1 MLKALGKRERNKLTT
16 DSRDVVIVGG
26 GIVACLSGYLLGRRG
41 YKVTILE
48 ADSLGSHASGF
59 AFGGLDPLTGIG
71 LPEPLL
77 DFSLWCFVRHRSLA
91 RELHEAT
98 GIDVGFELRDRL
110 NLAFNNEETK
120 VLKDQI
126 EWMKDVGGFTVE
138 WVSNAEARRL
148 EPQVSGEIT
157 GALYQRSPGA
167 LEPYRFILAAMRAAE
182 RYGVEMLQRRAIG
195 LISDG
200 DRVTGVTLESGT
212 IDAGIV
218 VLAMGPWTGL
228 ASEWCGVDI
237 PVTPL
242 KGQILRLRTLHD
254 PLKMAVNYAHSYV
267 ATKSDG
273 LIWAGTTE
281 EETGFDDSLNS
292 AARDSIM
299 ADFLK
304 MIPGM
309 TDAELLQQTACLRP
323 LSADGLPIVDK
334 VTGWENLYVST
345 GAGRKGILWSTG
357 MAHALFEMID
367 EGAVDVIG
375 AEHLKLDRFPEKV

>member
-1 MLKALGKRERNKLTT
+1 MTT
-16 DSRDVVIVGG
+16 GSRDVVIVGG

>member
-1 MLKALGKRERNKLTT
+1 MTT
-16 DSRDVVIVGG
+16 GSRDVVIVGG

-91 RELHEAT
+91 RELHETT

-138 WVSNAEARRL
+138 WVNNAEARRL

-200 DRVTGVTLESGT
+200 DRVTGLTLESGT

-367 EGAVDVIG
+367 QGAVDVIG
-375 AEHLKLDRFPEKV
+375 AEHLKLDRFPAKV

>member
-1 MLKALGKRERNKLTT
+1 MTT
-16 DSRDVVIVGG
+16 GSRDVVIVGG

-77 DFSLWCFVRHRSLA
+77 DFSLWCFGRHRSLA

-138 WVSNAEARRL
+138 WVNNAEARRL

-367 EGAVDVIG
+367 QGAVDVIG
-375 AEHLKLDRFPEKV
+375 AEHLKLDRFPAKV

>member
-1 MLKALGKRERNKLTT
+1 MTT
-16 DSRDVVIVGG
+16 GSRDVVIVGG

-138 WVSNAEARRL
+138 WVNNAEARRL

-218 VLAMGPWTGL
+218 ILAMGPWTGL

>member
-1 MLKALGKRERNKLTT
+1 MTT
-16 DSRDVVIVGG
+16 GSRDVVIVGG

-138 WVSNAEARRL
+138 WVNNAEAMRL

>member
-1 MLKALGKRERNKLTT
+1 LTT
-16 DSRDVVIVGG
+16 GSRDVVIVGG

-91 RELHEAT
+91 RELHETT

-138 WVSNAEARRL
+138 WVNNAEARRL

-218 VLAMGPWTGL
+218 ILAMGPWTGL

-367 EGAVDVIG
+367 QGAMDVIG
-375 AEHLKLDRFPEKV
+375 AEHLKLDRFPAKV

>member
-1 MLKALGKRERNKLTT
+1 MTT
-16 DSRDVVIVGG
+16 GSRDVVIVGG

-91 RELHEAT
+91 RELHETT

-138 WVSNAEARRL
+138 WVNNAEARRL

>member
-16 DSRDVVIVGG
+16 GSRDVVIVGG

>member
-1 MLKALGKRERNKLTT
+1 LTT
-16 DSRDVVIVGG
+16 GSRDVVIVGG

-91 RELHEAT
+91 RELHETT

-126 EWMKDVGGFTVE
+126 EWMKDVGGFTIE
-138 WVSNAEARRL
+138 WVNNAEARRL

>member
-1 MLKALGKRERNKLTT
+1 MTT
-16 DSRDVVIVGG
+16 GSRDVVIVGG

-77 DFSLWCFVRHRSLA
+77 DFSLWGFGRHRSLA

-138 WVSNAEARRL
+138 WVNNAEAMRL

-357 MAHALFEMID
+357 MAHTVLDLIAD
-367 EGAVDVIG
+367 GKADVSG
-375 AEHLKLDRFPEKV
+375 AEHLKLDRFPAKV

>member
-1 MLKALGKRERNKLTT
+1 VLKALGKRERNKLTT

-110 NLAFNNEETK
+110 TLAFNNEETK

>member
-1 MLKALGKRERNKLTT
+1 MTT
-16 DSRDVVIVGG
+16 GSHDVVIVGG

-218 VLAMGPWTGL
+218 ILAMGPWTGL

>member
-1 MLKALGKRERNKLTT
+1 MTT
-16 DSRDVVIVGG
+16 GSRDVVIVGG

-110 NLAFNNEETK
+110 TLAFNNEETK

-138 WVSNAEARRL
+138 WVNNAEARRL

>member
-1 MLKALGKRERNKLTT
+1 MTT
-16 DSRDVVIVGG
+16 GSRDVVIVGG

-77 DFSLWCFVRHRSLA
+77 DFSLWCFGRHRSLA

-138 WVSNAEARRL
+138 WVNNAEARRL

-375 AEHLKLDRFPEKV
+375 AEHLKLDRFPAKV